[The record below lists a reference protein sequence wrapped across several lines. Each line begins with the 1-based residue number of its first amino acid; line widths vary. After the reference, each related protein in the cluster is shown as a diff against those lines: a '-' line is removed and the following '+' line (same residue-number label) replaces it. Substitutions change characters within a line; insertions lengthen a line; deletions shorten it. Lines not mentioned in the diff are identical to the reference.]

1 MVATSTTDQ
10 HESVH
15 RARSIL
21 FNLKTP
27 ASAGVF
33 LCVAA
38 SFDTRELLACDELPS
53 LIARIHRVLL
63 PKNGNALNSFVR
75 GGDWQN
81 LVILYDGG
89 DIAIGIILD
98 VLLNSLIVGWA
109 LFIIIKVNNPTQRTI
124 ESGVN
129 MSRESV
135 NPMQVIDGD

>member
-38 SFDTRELLACDELPS
+38 SFDTRELLACDEPPS

-63 PKNGNALNSFVR
+63 PKNGNTLNSFVR
-75 GGDWQN
+75 GGDWHN

-98 VLLNSLIVGWA
+98 VLLNCLIVGWA

-129 MSRESV
+129 MIRESV

>member
-129 MSRESV
+129 MIRESV